1 MKILEILKNYQE
13 VLVKHSTTR
22 QQRTP
27 SRKMKTFVTFLTFLI
42 LISMTH
48 LKPENPPRWL
58 RIVRGNSGKSQVV
71 VVHPAV
77 APRHNALALGYDNT
91 KVSHVL
97 QKYAKFGMKPTDN
110 VNEVKQDEKQ
120 EKAAAVNSPKVPVN
134 KPKWFKDHLEQT
146 AKEEES
152 RTKQLGDLITSTV
165 QASVGE
171 VGKTLEAQL
180 KQFNLDF
187 DQFRIHTNKGLK
199 DLTDQ
204 QNLTQASVE
213 SNKQQIA
220 EVAKKNEE
228 TAKELA
234 ERISAIETGK
244 GGTRPFPEFVPGWVG
259 PDQPDPEQPSTSE
272 KDPMAPYHTS
282 FRGQDPNLIQDFFDD
297 FGLAA
302 NTAGLT
308 PFRQRDWNGAKAV
321 LEQQGEPV
329 SEGAIRSLAVR
340 EYMVDCCGM
349 ELADVLKL
357 GEKLESTFLMKNE
370 KGSKL
375 AGETIWDMYCRF
387 TDTSGRYTL
396 WGFSAA
402 LSAVTR
408 RVNGSKQ
415 PGQEG
420 YLAFRVLIL
429 PPPQLESRFRKLKF
443 LEWQRRTDMRNKGQE
458 ISTRIWFSRNDI
470 VMEEKRKEASGA
482 EYRIVDEQKAFP
494 KENIP
499 GIEFKCRTY
508 RDYKSPSKRYVRDAG
523 RTPPGRVGDRPDDA
537 EVDFEEEEEGMEE
550 DVESEDDNL
559 INAATGIAKTRS
571 PSFAGATPA
580 KVPTKESKDK
590 GNGKKSKK
598 SAEKEKKKED
608 GRTMSKKRKQENDAA
623 FSMSCKIILLKEKQ
637 RKFHLTERYKKMSKK
652 DQRAYDAKCEDEIAT
667 VAREAAKKVVK
678 VTQDLAGGSSSSNS
692 TTPNT
697 STTSDDDDE

>member
-27 SRKMKTFVTFLTFLI
+27 SHKMKTFVTFLTFLI

-48 LKPENPPRWL
+48 LKPENPTRWL

-77 APRHNALALGYDNT
+77 APRHNALALGYINT

-97 QKYAKFGMKPTDN
+97 KKYDKFGMKPTDN
-110 VNEVKQDEKQ
+110 VNEVKQDDKQVEKT
-120 EKAAAVNSPKVPVN
+120 AVNSPKVPVN

-165 QASVGE
+165 TSSVGE
-171 VGKTLEAQL
+171 VGKKLEEQL

-187 DQFRIHTNKGLK
+187 DQFKNHTNKGLK

-204 QNLTQASVE
+204 QNLIHASVE
-213 SNKQQIA
+213 SNKLQIA

-228 TAKELA
+228 TVKELA

-244 GGTRPFPEFVPGWVG
+244 GGTRPFPEFVPGWIG
-259 PDQPDPEQPSTSE
+259 PDKPDSEQPSTSE

-282 FRGQDPNLIQDFFDD
+282 FRGQDSNLIQDYFDD
-297 FGLAA
+297 FGIAA

-375 AGETIWDMYCRF
+375 AGENIWDMYCRF
-387 TDTSGRYTL
+387 TDTSGRFTL
-396 WGFSAA
+396 WGYSAA

-443 LEWQRRTDMRNKGQE
+443 LEWQRRTDMKNRGQE

-470 VMEEKRKEASGA
+470 VMEEKKKEASAA

-537 EVDFEEEEEGMEE
+537 VVDFEDDDEVRMEE
-550 DVESEDDNL
+550 ESEDDNL
-559 INAATGIAKTRS
+559 MNAAAAVAKTRS

-608 GRTMSKKRKQENDAA
+608 GRTLSRKRKQENDAA

-637 RKFHLTERYKKMSKK
+637 RKFHLTERYKQMSKK

-678 VTQDLAGGSSSSNS
+678 VTEDLAGGSSSNS
-692 TTPNT
+692 STPDT
-697 STTSDDDDE
+697 STTSDDE